1 MPTRYKI
8 FGQQAPLSNTFSR
21 LYTVPLAQS
30 AVLSTVT
37 ACNYNVTNT
46 TFRIAVVP
54 SGSPLFANA
63 YIAYD
68 TALPAQDSIALT
80 LGITMG
86 ANDSI
91 QVFAFSGNVSFNA
104 FGAEQFT

>member
-1 MPTRYKI
+1 MTTRYKI
-8 FGQQAPLSNTFSR
+8 FGQQSPASNAFST

-30 AVLSTVT
+30 AVVSTVT

-46 TFRIAVVP
+46 TFRIALVP
-54 SGSPLFANA
+54 SGSPLFPNA

-68 TALPAQDSIALT
+68 TALPAQDSIALS

-91 QVFAFSGNVSFNA
+91 RVFAFSGNVAFNA

>member
-8 FGQQAPLSNTFSR
+8 FGQQAPATNTFST

-30 AVLSTVT
+30 AVVSTVT

-46 TFRIAVVP
+46 TFRVAIVP
-54 SGSPLFANA
+54 SGSPLFPNA

-68 TALPAQDSIALT
+68 TALPAQDSIALS
-80 LGITMG
+80 LGMTMG
-86 ANDSI
+86 NTDVLTVYS
-91 QVFAFSGNVSFNA
+91 FLGNVSFNV
-104 FGAEQFT
+104 FGTEIT